1 LGPGSSGIRII
12 ALLALAVFVFLCAA
26 GGAQDSKLSTS
37 GRTQHTSATA
47 GTSSAVPAFE
57 DISARAGLTVAHIA
71 SPEKKYI
78 VESMSG
84 GVGFIDCDGSGVL
97 SAVVVNGSTV
107 ERYKSGGDFMVTLY
121 RQVGSRAAAAAA
133 VKFEDVT
140 QAAGLTRKGW
150 GMGLAVADFDNDGVL
165 DIFVTG
171 YGGNALYRGLGNC
184 KFEDVTE
191 KAGVRGSGFMTGAAW
206 ADYDKDGFVDIFV
219 SRYVHVD
226 LDNAAAF
233 GTCKFRGIV
242 VQCGPWGMTGET
254 DLLFHNRGDG
264 TFEEVAKK
272 AGVSDSNGYYGL
284 GVVWGDYDNDGW
296 PDLYVANDTGP
307 NFLYHNNHDGT
318 FTDQGMPAG
327 AALSSEG
334 DAEGSMGVD
343 FGDYDHDGRL
353 DIFVTNFAD
362 QEDNLYHN
370 LGAKGFDEVS
380 WKAGVAKP
388 SYPYV
393 KWGTGFFDF
402 DNDGWVDLFVASGHV
417 YPQMDQLEGV
427 ARYKEPLLLHMN
439 NHDGTFTESSAA
451 AGLGAVPV
459 ASRRGAAFGDVAND
473 GNVDVLLLNV
483 GEAPTLLM
491 NHGVMGNHRVEF
503 RLSGTKSNRA
513 AIGARVTVR
522 AGKLVQIGE
531 VRGGASYLSQN
542 DLRLHFGLG
551 KVAVIDSVEVLWPS
565 GAVEKF
571 VNAAADRIYMLVEGQ
586 GIRGTSALSAP

>member
-1 LGPGSSGIRII
+1 LGLGSSGEKQL
-12 ALLALAVFVFLCAA
+12 ALLALLVCVFLCAA
-26 GGAQDSKLSTS
+26 VGAQDGKTSTPN
-37 GRTQHTSATA
+37 GKQRTTA
-47 GTSSAVPAFE
+47 SSAVPTFE
-57 DISARAGLTVAHIA
+57 DVSARAGLTLTHIA

-84 GVGFIDCDGSGVL
+84 GVGFIDCDNSGVL
-97 SAVVVNGSTV
+97 SALVVNGSTV
-107 ERYKSGGDFMVTLY
+107 ERYRNGGDLMVTLY
-121 RQVGSRAAAAAA
+121 RQLENHAGDGPP
-133 VKFEDVT
+133 KFEDAT

-171 YGGNALYRGLGNC
+171 YGGNALYRGRGNC
-184 KFEDVTE
+184 TFEDVTE

-226 LDNAAAF
+226 LSNVAAF

-242 VQCGPWGMTGET
+242 VQCGPWGMTGES
-254 DLLFHNRGDG
+254 DLLYHNRGDG
-264 TFEEVAKK
+264 TFEEVSQR
-272 AGVSDSNGYYGL
+272 AGVSDPNGYYGL

-307 NFLYHNNHDGT
+307 NFLYHNNQDGT
-318 FTDQGMPAG
+318 FTDQGMLAG

-334 DAEGSMGVD
+334 DADGSMGVD

-362 QEDNLYHN
+362 QEDNLYHD
-370 LGAKGFDEVS
+370 LGAKGFDDVS

-402 DNDGWVDLFVASGHV
+402 DNDGWLDLFVASGHV
-417 YPQMDQLEGV
+417 YPQMDQLEGI

-439 NHDGTFTESSAA
+439 NHDGTFTESAAA
-451 AGLGAVPV
+451 AGLSAVPV

-491 NHGVMGNHRVEF
+491 NHGVAGNHRVEF
-503 RLSGTKSNRA
+503 RLMGTKSNRA

-522 AGKLVQIGE
+522 AGKLAQFNE

-551 KVAVIDSVEVLWPS
+551 KAAVVDSVEVLWPS

-571 VNAAADRIYMLVEGQ
+571 AGVAADKIYMLVEGK
-586 GIRGTSALSAP
+586 GIRGSIVLAAP

>member
-1 LGPGSSGIRII
+1 LRLGPSGEKHL
-12 ALLALAVFVFLCAA
+12 ALLALLVCVFLCAA
-26 GGAQDSKLSTS
+26 VGAQDRKISTPE
-37 GRTQHTSATA
+37 GTQRTA
-47 GTSSAVPAFE
+47 TSSAVPTFE

-84 GVGFIDCDGSGVL
+84 GVGFIDCDNSGVL
-97 SAVVVNGSTV
+97 SALVVNGSTV
-107 ERYKSGGDFMVTLY
+107 DRYRNGGDLMVTLY
-121 RQVGSRAAAAAA
+121 RQVGNQAADGAP
-133 VKFEDVT
+133 KFEDAT
-140 QAAGLTRKGW
+140 QAAGLARKGW
-150 GMGLAVADFDNDGVL
+150 GMGVAVADFDNDGVL

-171 YGGNALYRGLGNC
+171 YGGNALYRGRGNC
-184 KFEDVTE
+184 TFEDVTE
-191 KAGVRGSGFMTGAAW
+191 KAGVRGNGFMTGAAW
-206 ADYDKDGFVDIFV
+206 ADYDRDGFVDIFV

-226 LDNAAAF
+226 LSNVAAF

-254 DLLFHNRGDG
+254 DLLYHNRGDG
-264 TFEEVAKK
+264 TFEEVSQK
-272 AGVSDSNGYYGL
+272 AGVSDPNGYYGL

-318 FTDQGMPAG
+318 FTDEGMLAG

-334 DAEGSMGVD
+334 DADGSMGVD

-362 QEDNLYHN
+362 QEDNLYHD
-370 LGAKGFDEVS
+370 LGAKGFDDVS

-402 DNDGWVDLFVASGHV
+402 DNDGWLDLFVASGHV
-417 YPQMDQLEGV
+417 YPQMDQLEGI

-439 NHDGTFTESSAA
+439 NRDGTFTESAAA
-451 AGLGAVPV
+451 AGLNAVPV

-491 NHGVMGNHRVEF
+491 NHGVAGNHRLEF
-503 RLSGTKSNRA
+503 RLVGTKSNRA

-522 AGKLVQIGE
+522 AGKLVQFNE

-551 KVAVIDSVEVLWPS
+551 KAAVADSVEVSWPS

-571 VNAAADRIYMLVEGQ
+571 ADVAADKIYTLVEGKGIQ
-586 GIRGTSALSAP
+586 GSTPLVAR

>member
-1 LGPGSSGIRII
+1 LRRCSNGKRII
-12 ALLALAVFVFLCAA
+12 ALPALAAVVFLCAA
-26 GGAQDSKLSTS
+26 GGAQDSRLSSS
-37 GRTQHTSATA
+37 GGAQHTS
-47 GTSSAVPAFE
+47 TSPPVPTFE

-97 SAVVVNGSTV
+97 SALVVNGSTV
-107 ERYKSGGDFMVTLY
+107 DRYKSGGDLMVTLF
-121 RQVGSRAAAAAA
+121 RQVGDRVGAGAP
-133 VKFEDVT
+133 VKFEDAT

-171 YGGNALYRGLGNC
+171 YGGNALYHGRGNC
-184 KFEDVTE
+184 TFEDVTE
-191 KAGVRGSGFMTGAAW
+191 RAGVRGSGFMTGAAW

-226 LDNAAAF
+226 LDNVAAF

-254 DLLFHNRGDG
+254 DLLYHNRGDG
-264 TFEEVAKK
+264 TFEEVSKR
-272 AGVSDSNGYYGL
+272 AGVSDPNGYYGL

-318 FTDQGMPAG
+318 FTDQGMLAG

-370 LGAKGFDEVS
+370 LGAKGFDDVS
-380 WKAGVAKP
+380 WKAGVAKA

-402 DNDGWVDLFVASGHV
+402 DNDGWLDLFVASGHV

-439 NHDGTFTESSAA
+439 NHDGTFTESAAA

-483 GEAPTLLM
+483 GETPTLLM
-491 NHGVMGNHRVEF
+491 NQGVAGNHRVEF

-522 AGKLVQIGE
+522 AGKLVQFDE
-531 VRGGASYLSQN
+531 VRGGGSYLSQN
-542 DLRLHFGLG
+542 DLRVHFGFG
-551 KVAVIDSVEVLWPS
+551 KVAMIDSVEVLWPS

-571 VNAAADRIYMLVEGQ
+571 SGVAADKIYTLVEGQ
-586 GIRGTSALSAP
+586 GIRGAVELRAAE